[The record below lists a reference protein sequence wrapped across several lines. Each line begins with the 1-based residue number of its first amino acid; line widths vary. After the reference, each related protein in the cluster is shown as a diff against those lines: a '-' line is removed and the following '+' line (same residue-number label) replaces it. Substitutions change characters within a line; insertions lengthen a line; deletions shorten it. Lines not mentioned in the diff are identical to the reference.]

1 MSSLSSNPRT
11 PIRPTLR
18 HTWRPPQIRLSS
30 TLDVHPLPPPRPV
43 LLVPVRVGA
52 HVLAPRVH
60 EEVRY
65 GIYTCMAKVLGVF
78 RGALGVI
85 DGIYTCITGVRR
97 CIKVRYGIY
106 TCITGVYY
114 APILSSF
121 TLPRSLHVV
130 YLSNFH
136 NGVVDDERR
145 FKMHPSQLIK
155 DSFICTRACVYP
167 TGCCQGG
174 PYRCRHCLLKTIGRC
189 RAVLSRSLHQP

>member
-1 MSSLSSNPRT
+1 MFRGALGVIDGIYT
-11 PIRPTLR
+11 CITG
-18 HTWRPPQIRLSS
+18 
-30 TLDVHPLPPPRPV
+30 
-43 LLVPVRVGA
+43 VR
-52 HVLAPRVH
+52 RCI
-60 EEVRY
+60 EVRY
-65 GIYTCMAKVLGVF
+65 GIYTCIAKVLGVF